1 MAEGFRKPDPLVFEN
16 WRIFGQ
22 EYDIFIAAACSDK
35 HTTQAF
41 ILLNL
46 AGSEAIER
54 ERSFVYAPAVYE
66 GEGEARQEVTPAV

>member
-35 HTTQAF
+35 PPHTQHKP
-41 ILLNL
+41 
-46 AGSEAIER
+46 
-54 ERSFVYAPAVYE
+54 SFC
-66 GEGEARQEVTPAV
+66 